1 MSATGPKDDPVVVI
15 GGPLWA
21 PSVIHMAVQVSTEIG
36 RDRDTLYIHA
46 EAVGGGVGVRLWKL
60 IRETFG
66 GGREDPL
73 RGGGLARTPMR
84 LRKVSAHLWLASIG
98 GIWTLLPTAAYGP
111 LRRYHARRAARAARR
126 WLKERGAAGCTVVAY
141 WWFAAEVL
149 DHLPEATRVIYDCTD
164 EHTSYPDSMLSADE
178 VREVEARL
186 LDRAD
191 RTYVISSGL
200 IPSREGAGRLIE
212 LAPNAFDLRK
222 VDALREAGLVAPET
236 LASLPRPI
244 VTCVAT
250 ELADRADWPLLAE
263 LMSRNP
269 DLSFVFI
276 GRDSHL
282 GPPEVSA
289 RPNAHHLG
297 FTPYDQTLATLA
309 ESDVAIIPF
318 KEDDFAAGNAFAKL
332 LDYFAMGV
340 PVVSIPVADTIAFKE
355 HDPELIE
362 LASGVEEWAAALE
375 RCVAE
380 PADAPVR
387 ERRRQ
392 LVQERSTEA
401 RTKRLLG

>member
-1 MSATGPKDDPVVVI
+1 MSEARGEDDPVVVI

-21 PSVIHMAVQVSTEIG
+21 PSVIHMAVQVSTEVG
-36 RDRDTLYIHA
+36 RDRDTLYLHG
-46 EAVGGGVGVRLWKL
+46 EAIGGGVGLRLRTL
-60 IRETFG
+60 LRDSVG
-66 GGREDPL
+66 GGRNDPL
-73 RGGGLARTPMR
+73 RGGGIARTPMR
-84 LRKVSAHLWLASIG
+84 LRQVSSHLWLASVG
-98 GIWTLLPTAAYGP
+98 GLWTLLPLAAYGP
-111 LRRYHARRAARAARR
+111 LRRFHARRAARAARR
-126 WLKERGAAGCTVVAY
+126 WLAQRGADSCTVIAY

-149 DHLPEATRVIYDCTD
+149 DHLPEARTVIYDCTD

-178 VREVEARL
+178 VRAVEERL

-191 RTYVISSGL
+191 RIFVISSGL
-200 IPSREGAGRLIE
+200 IPSREGPGRTIE

-222 VDALREAGLVAPET
+222 VEALREAGLVAPDR

-250 ELADRADWPLLAE
+250 ELADRADWPLLAG
-263 LMSRNP
+263 LMSRFA
-269 DLSFVFI
+269 DWSFVFI

-297 FTPYDQTLATLA
+297 FTPYGQTLAALA
-309 ESDVAIIPF
+309 ETDVAIIPF

-340 PVVSIPVADTIAFKE
+340 PVVSIPVPDTQDFKAR
-355 HDPELIE
+355 DAELIE
-362 LASGVEEWAAALE
+362 LASGLDEWAAALE
-375 RCVAE
+375 RAAAE
-380 PADAPVR
+380 PRDAPVR

-392 LVQERSTEA
+392 LVEERSTAA
-401 RTKRLLG
+401 RTRRLLA